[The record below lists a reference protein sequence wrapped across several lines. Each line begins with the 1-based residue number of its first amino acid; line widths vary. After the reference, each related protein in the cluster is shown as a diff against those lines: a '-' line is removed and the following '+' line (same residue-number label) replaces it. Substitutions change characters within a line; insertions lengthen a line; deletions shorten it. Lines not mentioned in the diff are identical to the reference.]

1 MGMVNCDAKKNMSDG
16 SQNQL
21 TSVTI
26 HAGTDREHCR
36 EIMITRN
43 SSLSISQI
51 KLIVGFFAIVL
62 GVIGAFFYS
71 QGAWLV
77 LPFAGLELLAVSAAF
92 YCCIRHKNDFE
103 MVKIDKNRIQV
114 KRQVASREQVYEFQT
129 HWTKVFLEIT
139 KGWYP
144 SRLWVASKGQHV
156 EVGQWLTDPE
166 RKQLATRL
174 KHLIEY

>member
-1 MGMVNCDAKKNMSDG
+1 MSDG

-26 HAGTDREHCR
+26 QEGKDCGNYRQ
-36 EIMITRN
+36 ILITRN
-43 SSLSISQI
+43 SSLSSAQV
-51 KLIVGFFAIVL
+51 KMIVGFFAIVL
-62 GVIGAFFYS
+62 GTIGVVFYS
-71 QGAWLV
+71 QGVWMV

-92 YCCIRHKNDFE
+92 YCCLRHKHDFE
-103 MVKIDKNRIQV
+103 MVKIDENHIQV
-114 KRQVASREQVYEFQT
+114 KRHVACREHTYEFQT
-129 HWTKVFLEIT
+129 HWTRVFLEMT

-166 RKQLATRL
+166 RQQLATRL
-174 KHLIEY
+174 KYLIRY